1 MRKIFKNMAWMLTAT
16 LAMAACS
23 DSLDESDNTGQ
34 GPLTGE
40 GYVKVAI
47 NMPSVSST
55 RAFNEST
62 DLNDGD
68 ANEYAVKSGIIAFF
82 EGTEEAKA
90 TFVKAYSM
98 NNLIQ
103 INDGNSTDHVTTKVT
118 QVLEAPLVTEG
129 NKLYA
134 LVILNNTGVA

>member
-62 DLNDGD
+62 DLMM
-68 ANEYAVKSGIIAFF
+68 E
-82 EGTEEAKA
+82 TL
-90 TFVKAYSM
+90 M
-98 NNLIQ
+98 NMQ
-103 INDGNSTDHVTTKVT
+103 
-118 QVLEAPLVTEG
+118 
-129 NKLYA
+129 
-134 LVILNNTGVA
+134 